1 MVFAP
6 LAGSAMSLLDTVRPN
21 VAAGF
26 RSDPN
31 KGPCHLSPP
40 NSDETGA
47 IACLPLTKEGQR
59 NFRDFASL
67 IYFAFGVVGLA
78 YS

>member
-1 MVFAP
+1 VVAP

-26 RSDPN
+26 RSDPT
-31 KGPCHLSPP
+31 KGTMPSFATKLR
-40 NSDETGA
+40 SDSRY
-47 IACLPLTKEGQR
+47 CLLAFTKEGQR

-67 IYFAFGVVGLA
+67 IYFAFGVAGLTN
-78 YS
+78 S